1 VFKLLL
7 DKLEHILLKKITLP
21 FCQKII
27 TDYSKEFS
35 LSTLKKIKIYG
46 GMIFDYAV
54 KMKVIYSNPMKN
66 VLLSKK
72 KINVNSNDTDLYY
85 TKDELNHFL
94 KLVDST
100 R

>member
-1 VFKLLL
+1 MFKLLL

-35 LSTLKKIKIYG
+35 LSTLKKIKIYD
-46 GMIFDYAV
+46 GMIFDYDV
-54 KMKVIYSNPMKN
+54 KIKVIYSNPIKD
-66 VLLSKK
+66 VLLPKK
-72 KINVNSNDTDLYY
+72 QIDITSNDTDLYY